1 MVSASQL
8 QQSKSGQAKPGGENF
23 GGEGHFPSLPI
34 IYRRAWGSQIFGLFV
49 LAVLAII
56 FIAAWQRQIIDAR
69 VFAAYIFNPAI
80 LTGAINAVILGTLA
94 LLLAGLIGF
103 VSALMRLSHN
113 PILSSLSAI
122 YVYFFRGTPMLIQ
135 LLFWFNAVPTIFP
148 VIYLHLPFMDAP
160 LIDAATPRVIT
171 PFLAALFGLALAEG
185 AYMSE
190 VIRGGILAVDQGQ
203 RSAATALGMTKRQV
217 LMQVVIPQAGRI
229 IIPTTGNQYIMLL
242 KSTSLAMAIGYQELT
257 RITMDIYSS
266 NFRTAELLA
275 IAAFWYLVM
284 TAFATALQ
292 TLCEKVFP
300 PR

>member
-1 MVSASQL
+1 MSVSQPQDQNL
-8 QQSKSGQAKPGGENF
+8 VER
-23 GGEGHFPSLPI
+23 EHLPSLPI
-34 IYRRAWGSQIFGLFV
+34 IYRRAWGSQIFGVIVLLALGFLFV
-49 LAVLAII
+49 
-56 FIAAWQRQIIDAR
+56 AAWQRQIIDAGI
-69 VFAAYIFNPAI
+69 FAAYIFNPAI
-80 LTGAINAVILGTLA
+80 LTGAVNAIILGTLA
-94 LLLAGLIGF
+94 LFLAAMIGF
-103 VSALMRLSHN
+103 ISALMRLSHN
-113 PILSSLSAI
+113 PILSALSAI

-148 VIYLHLPFMDAP
+148 VITIHLPFMEAP

-203 RSAATALGMTKRQV
+203 RAAATALGMTKTQVLRQV
-217 LMQVVIPQAGRI
+217 IIPQAGRI

-284 TAFATALQ
+284 TAFATLLQ
-292 TLCEKVFP
+292 TICEKVFP

>member
-1 MVSASQL
+1 MGVSQIQSQRAG
-8 QQSKSGQAKPGGENF
+8 SEGGDS
-23 GGEGHFPSLPI
+23 SLPI

-49 LAVLAII
+49 LLMLVVL
-56 FIAAWQRQIIDAR
+56 FFAAWQRQIIDAGI
-69 VFAAYIFNPAI
+69 FADYIFNPAI
-80 LTGAINAVILGTLA
+80 LTGAVNAVILGTLA
-94 LLLAGLIGF
+94 LILAGMIGF

-113 PILSSLSAI
+113 PILSSLSAV

-160 LIDAATPRVIT
+160 LIDASMPRVIT

-203 RSAATALGMTKRQV
+203 RAAATALGMTKRQV

-284 TAFATALQ
+284 TAFATILQ
-292 TLCEKVFP
+292 TICEKVFP